1 MAEGKTHNSKSWEIN
16 WNEFTS
22 RVKNK
27 NERQRDRKQAL
38 RRKDERNYSRGHAGK
53 VWDHCSAMYQW

>member
-1 MAEGKTHNSKSWEIN
+1 M
-16 WNEFTS
+16 S

-38 RRKDERNYSRGHAGK
+38 RRKDERKYSKEHAGK
-53 VWDHCSAMYQW
+53 AWDQHSAVYQW

>member
-1 MAEGKTHNSKSWEIN
+1 M
-16 WNEFTS
+16 S

-38 RRKDERNYSRGHAGK
+38 RRKDERNYSKEHAGK
-53 VWDHCSAMYQW
+53 AWDQHSAVYQW

>member
-1 MAEGKTHNSKSWEIN
+1 M
-16 WNEFTS
+16 S

-38 RRKDERNYSRGHAGK
+38 RRKDERNDSKEHAGK
-53 VWDHCSAMYQW
+53 AWDQHSAVYQW